1 MKYRKTLLLLLLF
14 LCFLMELSPDAL
26 SHAALKTS
34 DLETVAWNTVAE
46 TSMIDENGWLQSMC
60 ATDQYIVCLINGSKK
75 TTEPDTLIAFYRNTT
90 DASGNPVEQYSYA
103 FHVTETDYEHGN
115 GMTYNPNTQEIAIA
129 GLFTNDPSNKGA
141 VFIVDANTLTF
152 KRKVT
157 VGSGNLN
164 YFGIDYVPEKDQYVL
179 MANRIADYSFIFTD
193 GNFQVTDT
201 LNLKLSHSR
210 SSFQD
215 FIVSGDSIISIPY
228 MQREGFMNILDVY
241 SISKQQRV
249 GSYYLTLPGHDSFDV
264 EPEGICQL
272 EDGHLLMASAIIG
285 THNFKL
291 YEAYLPLVYSVVT
304 SAENGTITET
314 FLELPQGESHTV
326 SYTCEE
332 GYRLKSLTVDG
343 QEVNISDYPDSY
355 TFQDLQ
361 ADHTIHAA
369 FEEIPR
375 YTVSTSAEYGSIDEN
390 PTGLEHE
397 ALTVNF
403 SPEEHYELT
412 SLLLD
417 GAPVELSE
425 NMTSYTFPD
434 LTADHTLDAVF
445 TPIPSYTITVKAQ
458 NGTPSEKQVTVY
470 RDEAYTTT
478 VTPEKSF
485 TLTKCLVD
493 GKEIK
498 PDDDHGNITLKNI
511 QSDHTITLIY
521 ERVWLQRIVLA
532 GITLAAISVILLL
545 LHMRRM
551 RKRRQRARELRKIR
565 LENRYFFQTMDD
577 LEELENR
584 LSEHPEEIAGSEEE
598 LEQLLDELKPNEK
611 EEK

>member
-1 MKYRKTLLLLLLF
+1 MKHKKNILF
-14 LCFLMELSPDAL
+14 FLFFLITMFSSFPVQ
-26 SHAALKTS
+26 AALKTS
-34 DLETVAWNTVAE
+34 DLETVPWNTVAE

-129 GLFTNDPSNKGA
+129 GLFTNDPSNKAA
-141 VFIVDANTLTF
+141 VFIVDANTLKF

-157 VGSGNLN
+157 VGNGGLN
-164 YFGIDYVPEKDQYVL
+164 YFGIDYVPENDQYVL
-179 MANRIADYSFIFTD
+179 MANRIADYAFIFTD
-193 GNFQVTDT
+193 GNFQITDK

-291 YEAYLPLVYSVVT
+291 YEAYLPLVYSVT
-304 SAENGTITET
+304 SSVENGTITESA
-314 FLELPQGESHTV
+314 LEIPQGESHTV
-326 SYTCEE
+326 TYSCEE

-343 QEVNISDYPDSY
+343 QEINIQEHPDSY
-355 TFQDLQ
+355 TFSDMQS
-361 ADHTIHAA
+361 DHTIHAA

-375 YTVSTSAEYGSIDEN
+375 YTITTSGEHGTIDEN
-390 PTGLEHE
+390 PSALEHE
-397 ALTVNF
+397 NLTVNY

-412 SLLLD
+412 DLIVD
-417 GAPVELSE
+417 GTSVELE
-425 NMTSYTFPD
+425 ANMTSYTFSD
-434 LTADHTLDAVF
+434 LTSDHTIEAVF
-445 TPIPSYTITVKAQ
+445 TPIPAYTITIDAK
-458 NGTPSEKQVTVY
+458 NGIVEETQATVY
-470 RDEAYTTT
+470 RDESYTTK
-478 VTPEKSF
+478 VKPEKYF
-485 TLTKCLVD
+485 TLTKYLLD
-493 GKEIK
+493 GKKAPLEK
-498 PDDDHGNITLKNI
+498 KNGNITLKNI
-511 QSDHTITLIY
+511 QSNHTITLIY
-521 ERVWLQRIVLA
+521 ERVWLQVL
-532 GITLAAISVILLL
+532 ILICIFIAAITILFLL

-551 RKRRQRARELRKIR
+551 KKRRQRARELRKIR
-565 LENRYFFQTMDD
+565 LENRYFFQTMDE
-577 LEELENR
+577 LEELENHLR
-584 LSEHPEEIAGSEEE
+584 ENPEHESLAEET
-598 LEQLLDELKPNEK
+598 LEQLINDLKPDK
-611 EEK
+611 KK

>member
-1 MKYRKTLLLLLLF
+1 MRLICLWYTALLLLR
-14 LCFLMELSPDAL
+14 
-26 SHAALKTS
+26 K
-34 DLETVAWNTVAE
+34 
-46 TSMIDENGWLQSMC
+46 
-60 ATDQYIVCLINGSKK
+60 
-75 TTEPDTLIAFYRNTT
+75 TEP
-90 DASGNPVEQYSYA
+90 SP
-103 FHVTETDYEHGN
+103 
-115 GMTYNPNTQEIAIA
+115 
-129 GLFTNDPSNKGA
+129 
-141 VFIVDANTLTF
+141 
-152 KRKVT
+152 
-157 VGSGNLN
+157 
-164 YFGIDYVPEKDQYVL
+164 
-179 MANRIADYSFIFTD
+179 
-193 GNFQVTDT
+193 
-201 LNLKLSHSR
+201 KLS
-210 SSFQD
+210 
-215 FIVSGDSIISIPY
+215 
-228 MQREGFMNILDVY
+228 
-241 SISKQQRV
+241 
-249 GSYYLTLPGHDSFDV
+249 
-264 EPEGICQL
+264 
-272 EDGHLLMASAIIG
+272 
-285 THNFKL
+285 
-291 YEAYLPLVYSVVT
+291 
-304 SAENGTITET
+304 
-314 FLELPQGESHTV
+314 LELPQGESHTV

-417 GAPVELSE
+417 GTPVELSE

-532 GITLAAISVILLL
+532 GMTVAAIL
-545 LHMRRM
+545 
-551 RKRRQRARELRKIR
+551 
-565 LENRYFFQTMDD
+565 
-577 LEELENR
+577 
-584 LSEHPEEIAGSEEE
+584 
-598 LEQLLDELKPNEK
+598 
-611 EEK
+611 